1 MTVRGDGDIPDHVDG
16 RGATRLAGVGQEDSK
31 AGLSEGRI
39 ERLPLALLAVAM
51 VLSAWLGL
59 SLNSV
64 MTFYADEWDPLLSRS
79 GWGLDQIF
87 APFNGHPTMI
97 PMVIYKTVQ
106 EVFGMDS
113 ARPIQAIHAVLLLLM
128 NGALFLYLRRRVGD
142 WAALIGTVM
151 VLFLGAAFEILLYSF
166 AMNFTGAIAA
176 GIGALVALDRD
187 DRKGDI
193 AASILL
199 LVGVFFSMVIVPFI
213 VAVAAEWALNP
224 RDRRGRIFVPGVS
237 LGVLVVWWLIWG
249 QNSDESTVVA
259 SNFLLLPDT
268 AFDAIG
274 SGFTSL
280 FGLATGYGNEPS
292 QPNLIWGKVMA
303 IVAVAIAWW
312 RIKVIGSPPRGFL
325 VVAAGLLTYLLLLGM
340 SLSDERQPTF
350 SRFQLPLVIFILMIA
365 STLLEGIRIGA
376 VWLVTGTVVAA
387 LSINAGIGLMRERV
401 EERWEPT
408 GLYVRTWLTGTELAG
423 TDALPARELQ
433 LRMPVMVGVGDY
445 LDASERYGSPALN
458 RSEISALEPA
468 ELTWVDGGFINASG
482 AGLDADPPAS
492 KPSTCRPA
500 AAAPIELKPG
510 RYRVENETKGE
521 VTVLVAR
528 LGPTPGT
535 NIGAVLPSSA
545 AGLNLPAGELTEPWR
560 VFFEPGSGRIRLC
573 GP

>member
-1 MTVRGDGDIPDHVDG
+1 MGHGDP
-16 RGATRLAGVGQEDSK
+16 GADVSVGW
-31 AGLSEGRI
+31 R
-39 ERLPLALLAVAM
+39 ERLPLALLALAM
-51 VLSAWLGL
+51 VLSVWLGL

-97 PMVIYKTVQ
+97 PMAIYKTVQ

-128 NGALFLYLRRRVGD
+128 NGALFLYLKRRVGD

-166 AMNFTGAIAA
+166 AMNFTGAIAV

-193 AASILL
+193 AASFLL

-249 QNSDESTVVA
+249 QNSDESTVVV

-280 FGLATGYGNEPS
+280 FGLATGYGNEPN

-340 SLSDERQPTF
+340 SLSDQRQPTF

-376 VWLVTGTVVAA
+376 AWLVAGTVVAA

-401 EERWEPT
+401 EERWEPA

-423 TDALPARELQ
+423 ADALPARELQ

-535 NIGAVLPSSA
+535 NTGAVLPGSA
-545 AGLNLPAGELTEPWR
+545 AGLNLPAGELAEPWQ
-560 VFFEPGSGRIRLC
+560 VSFEPGAGRIRLC
-573 GP
+573 GS

>member
-1 MTVRGDGDIPDHVDG
+1 MGHGDP
-16 RGATRLAGVGQEDSK
+16 GADVSVGW
-31 AGLSEGRI
+31 R
-39 ERLPLALLAVAM
+39 ERLPLALLALAM
-51 VLSAWLGL
+51 VLSVWLGL

-97 PMVIYKTVQ
+97 PMAIYKTVQ

-128 NGALFLYLRRRVGD
+128 NGALFLYLKRRVGD

-166 AMNFTGAIAA
+166 AMNFTGAIAV

-193 AASILL
+193 AASFLL

-237 LGVLVVWWLIWG
+237 LGVLMVWWLVWG
-249 QNSDESTVVA
+249 QNSDESTVAV
-259 SNFLLLPDT
+259 SNFLLLPGT

-340 SLSDERQPTF
+340 SLSDQRQPTF

-376 VWLVTGTVVAA
+376 AWLVAGTVVAA

-401 EERWEPT
+401 EERWEPA

-423 TDALPARELQ
+423 ADALPARELQ

-535 NIGAVLPSSA
+535 NTGAVLPGSA
-545 AGLNLPAGELTEPWR
+545 AGLNLPAGELAEPWQ
-560 VFFEPGSGRIRLC
+560 VSFEPGAGRIRLC
-573 GP
+573 GS

>member
-1 MTVRGDGDIPDHVDG
+1 
-16 RGATRLAGVGQEDSK
+16 VGW
-31 AGLSEGRI
+31 R
-39 ERLPLALLAVAM
+39 ERLPLALLALAM
-51 VLSAWLGL
+51 VLSVWLGL

-97 PMVIYKTVQ
+97 PMAIYKTVQ

-128 NGALFLYLRRRVGD
+128 NGALFLYLKRRVGD

-166 AMNFTGAIAA
+166 AMNFTGAIAV

-193 AASILL
+193 AASFLL

-249 QNSDESTVVA
+249 QNSDESTVVV

-280 FGLATGYGNEPS
+280 FGLATGYGNEPN

-340 SLSDERQPTF
+340 SLSDQRQPTF

-376 VWLVTGTVVAA
+376 AWLVAGTVVAA

-401 EERWEPT
+401 EERWEPA

-423 TDALPARELQ
+423 ADALPARELQ

-535 NIGAVLPSSA
+535 NTGAVLPGSA
-545 AGLNLPAGELTEPWR
+545 AGLNLPAGELAEPWQ
-560 VFFEPGSGRIRLC
+560 VSFEPGAGRIRLC
-573 GP
+573 GS

>member
-1 MTVRGDGDIPDHVDG
+1 MGHGDP
-16 RGATRLAGVGQEDSK
+16 GADVSVGW
-31 AGLSEGRI
+31 R
-39 ERLPLALLAVAM
+39 ERLPLALLALAM
-51 VLSAWLGL
+51 VLSVWLGL

-97 PMVIYKTVQ
+97 PMAIYKTVQ

-128 NGALFLYLRRRVGD
+128 NGALFLYLKRRVGD

-166 AMNFTGAIAA
+166 AMNFTGAIAV

-193 AASILL
+193 AASFLL

-249 QNSDESTVVA
+249 QNSDESTVVV

-280 FGLATGYGNEPS
+280 FGLATGYGNEPN

-340 SLSDERQPTF
+340 SLSDQRQPTF

-376 VWLVTGTVVAA
+376 AWLVAGTVVAA

-401 EERWEPT
+401 EERWEPA

-423 TDALPARELQ
+423 ADALPARELQ

-535 NIGAVLPSSA
+535 NIGAVLPGSA
-545 AGLNLPAGELTEPWR
+545 AGLNLPAGELAEPWQ
-560 VFFEPGSGRIRLC
+560 VSFEPGAGRIRLC
-573 GP
+573 GS

>member
-1 MTVRGDGDIPDHVDG
+1 MGHGDP
-16 RGATRLAGVGQEDSK
+16 GADVSVGW
-31 AGLSEGRI
+31 R
-39 ERLPLALLAVAM
+39 ERLPLALLALAM
-51 VLSAWLGL
+51 VLSVWLGL

-97 PMVIYKTVQ
+97 PMAIYKTVQ

-166 AMNFTGAIAA
+166 AMNFTGAIAV

-193 AASILL
+193 AASFLL

-237 LGVLVVWWLIWG
+237 LGVLMVWWLVWG
-249 QNSDESTVVA
+249 QNSDESTVAV
-259 SNFLLLPDT
+259 SNFLLLPGT

-340 SLSDERQPTF
+340 SLSDQRQPTF

-376 VWLVTGTVVAA
+376 AWLVAGTVVAA

-401 EERWEPT
+401 EERWEPA

-423 TDALPARELQ
+423 ADALPARELQ

-535 NIGAVLPSSA
+535 NTGAVLPGSA
-545 AGLNLPAGELTEPWR
+545 AGLNLPAGELAEPWQ
-560 VFFEPGSGRIRLC
+560 VSFEPGAGRIRLC
-573 GP
+573 GS

>member
-1 MTVRGDGDIPDHVDG
+1 MGHGDP
-16 RGATRLAGVGQEDSK
+16 GADVSVGW
-31 AGLSEGRI
+31 R
-39 ERLPLALLAVAM
+39 ERLPLALLALAM
-51 VLSAWLGL
+51 VLSVWLGL

-97 PMVIYKTVQ
+97 PMAIYKTVQ

-128 NGALFLYLRRRVGD
+128 NGALFLYLKRRVGD

-166 AMNFTGAIAA
+166 AMNFTGAIAV
-176 GIGALVALDRD
+176 GLGALVALDRD

-193 AASILL
+193 AASFLL

-249 QNSDESTVVA
+249 QNSDESTVVV

-280 FGLATGYGNEPS
+280 FGLATGYGNEPN

-340 SLSDERQPTF
+340 SLSDQRQPTF

-376 VWLVTGTVVAA
+376 AWLVAGTVVAA

-401 EERWEPT
+401 EERWEPA

-423 TDALPARELQ
+423 ADALPARELQ

-535 NIGAVLPSSA
+535 NTGAVLPGSA
-545 AGLNLPAGELTEPWR
+545 AGLNLPAGELAEPWQ
-560 VFFEPGSGRIRLC
+560 VSFEPGAGRIRLC
-573 GP
+573 GS

>member
-1 MTVRGDGDIPDHVDG
+1 MGHGDPGADVSVDW
-16 RGATRLAGVGQEDSK
+16 R
-31 AGLSEGRI
+31 
-39 ERLPLALLAVAM
+39 ERLPLALLALAM
-51 VLSAWLGL
+51 VLSVWLGL

-166 AMNFTGAIAA
+166 AMNFTGAIAV

-193 AASILL
+193 AASFLL

-249 QNSDESTVVA
+249 QNSDESTVVV

-340 SLSDERQPTF
+340 SLSDQRQPTF

-376 VWLVTGTVVAA
+376 AWLVAGTVVAA

-401 EERWEPT
+401 EERWEPA

-423 TDALPARELQ
+423 ADALPARELQ
-433 LRMPVMVGVGDY
+433 LRMPVMVGVGHY
-445 LDASERYGSPALN
+445 LDVSERYGSPALN

-535 NIGAVLPSSA
+535 NTGAVLPGSA
-545 AGLNLPAGELTEPWR
+545 AGLTLPAGDLTEPWR
-560 VFFEPGSGRIRLC
+560 VSFEPGSGRIRLC

>member
-1 MTVRGDGDIPDHVDG
+1 MTVDGDADFPGGADG
-16 RGATRLAGVGQEDSK
+16 QQAPTLPQMGHGDPGADVSVGW
-31 AGLSEGRI
+31 R
-39 ERLPLALLAVAM
+39 ERLPLALLALAM
-51 VLSAWLGL
+51 VLSVWLGL

-97 PMVIYKTVQ
+97 PMAIYKTVQ

-166 AMNFTGAIAA
+166 AMNFTGAIAV

-193 AASILL
+193 AASFLL

-249 QNSDESTVVA
+249 QNSDESTVVV

-325 VVAAGLLTYLLLLGM
+325 VVAAGLLTYLLLLGV

-376 VWLVTGTVVAA
+376 AWLVAGTVVAA

-401 EERWEPT
+401 EERWEPA
-408 GLYVRTWLTGTELAG
+408 GLYVRTWLAGTELAG
-423 TDALPARELQ
+423 ADALPARELQ
-433 LRMPVMVGVGDY
+433 LRMPVMVGVGHY
-445 LDASERYGSPALN
+445 LDVSERYGSPALN

-468 ELTWVDGGFINASG
+468 ELSWIDGGLINASG
-482 AGLDADPPAS
+482 IGLDADPLGS
-492 KPSTCRPA
+492 KSSTCRPA
-500 AAAPIELKPG
+500 ATAPIESKPG
-510 RYRVENETKGE
+510 RYLVENRTRGE

-535 NIGAVLPSSA
+535 NIGTVLPGSA
-545 AGLNLPAGELTEPWR
+545 AGLNLPAGELAEPWQ
-560 VFFEPGSGRIRLC
+560 VSFEPGAGRIRLC
-573 GP
+573 GS

>member
-1 MTVRGDGDIPDHVDG
+1 MGHGDP
-16 RGATRLAGVGQEDSK
+16 GADVSVGW
-31 AGLSEGRI
+31 R
-39 ERLPLALLAVAM
+39 ERLPLALLALAM
-51 VLSAWLGL
+51 VLSVWLGL

-97 PMVIYKTVQ
+97 PMAIYKTVQ

-128 NGALFLYLRRRVGD
+128 NGALFLYLKRRVGD

-166 AMNFTGAIAA
+166 AMNFTGAIAV

-193 AASILL
+193 AASFLL

-249 QNSDESTVVA
+249 QNSDESTVVV

-280 FGLATGYGNEPS
+280 FGLATGYGNEPN

-340 SLSDERQPTF
+340 SLSDQRQPTF

-376 VWLVTGTVVAA
+376 AWLVAGTVVAA

-401 EERWEPT
+401 EERWEPA

-423 TDALPARELQ
+423 ADALPARELQ
-433 LRMPVMVGVGDY
+433 LRMPVMVGVGHYMDV
-445 LDASERYGSPALN
+445 SERYGSPALN

-535 NIGAVLPSSA
+535 NTGAVLPGSA
-545 AGLNLPAGELTEPWR
+545 AGLNLPAGELAEPWQ
-560 VFFEPGSGRIRLC
+560 VSFEPGAGRIRLC
-573 GP
+573 GS

>member
-1 MTVRGDGDIPDHVDG
+1 MTVDGDADFPGGADG
-16 RGATRLAGVGQEDSK
+16 QQAPTLPPMGHGDPGADVSVGW
-31 AGLSEGRI
+31 R
-39 ERLPLALLAVAM
+39 ERLPLALLALAM
-51 VLSAWLGL
+51 VLSVWLGL

-97 PMVIYKTVQ
+97 PMAIYKTVQ

-128 NGALFLYLRRRVGD
+128 NGALFLYLKRRVGD

-166 AMNFTGAIAA
+166 AMNFTGAIAV

-193 AASILL
+193 AASFLL

-224 RDRRGRIFVPGVS
+224 RDRRGHIFVPGVS

-249 QNSDESTVVA
+249 QNSDESTVVV

-280 FGLATGYGNEPS
+280 FGLATGYGNEPN

-340 SLSDERQPTF
+340 SLSDQRQPTF

-376 VWLVTGTVVAA
+376 AWLVAGTVVAA

-401 EERWEPT
+401 EERWEPA

-423 TDALPARELQ
+423 ADALPARELQ

-535 NIGAVLPSSA
+535 NTGAVLPGSA
-545 AGLNLPAGELTEPWR
+545 AGLNLPAGELAEPWQ
-560 VFFEPGSGRIRLC
+560 VSFEPGAGRIRLC
-573 GP
+573 GS

>member
-1 MTVRGDGDIPDHVDG
+1 
-16 RGATRLAGVGQEDSK
+16 VGW
-31 AGLSEGRI
+31 R
-39 ERLPLALLAVAM
+39 ERLPLALLALAM
-51 VLSAWLGL
+51 VLSVWLGL

-97 PMVIYKTVQ
+97 PMAIYKTVQ

-128 NGALFLYLRRRVGD
+128 NGALFLYLKRRVGD

-166 AMNFTGAIAA
+166 AMNFTGAIAV

-193 AASILL
+193 AASFLL

-249 QNSDESTVVA
+249 QNSDESTVVV

-280 FGLATGYGNEPS
+280 FGLATGYGNEPN

-340 SLSDERQPTF
+340 SLSDQRQPTF

-376 VWLVTGTVVAA
+376 AWLVAGTVVAA

-401 EERWEPT
+401 EERWEPA

-423 TDALPARELQ
+423 ADALPARELQ

-535 NIGAVLPSSA
+535 NIGAVLPGSA
-545 AGLNLPAGELTEPWR
+545 AGLNLPAGELAEPWQ
-560 VFFEPGSGRIRLC
+560 VSFEPGAGRIRLC
-573 GP
+573 GS

>member
-1 MTVRGDGDIPDHVDG
+1 M
-16 RGATRLAGVGQEDSK
+16 
-31 AGLSEGRI
+31 
-39 ERLPLALLAVAM
+39 
-51 VLSAWLGL
+51 
-59 SLNSV
+59 
-64 MTFYADEWDPLLSRS
+64 
-79 GWGLDQIF
+79 
-87 APFNGHPTMI
+87 
-97 PMVIYKTVQ
+97 
-106 EVFGMDS
+106 
-113 ARPIQAIHAVLLLLM
+113 
-128 NGALFLYLRRRVGD
+128 
-142 WAALIGTVM
+142 
-151 VLFLGAAFEILLYSF
+151 
-166 AMNFTGAIAA
+166 
-176 GIGALVALDRD
+176 
-187 DRKGDI
+187 
-193 AASILL
+193 
-199 LVGVFFSMVIVPFI
+199 
-213 VAVAAEWALNP
+213 
-224 RDRRGRIFVPGVS
+224 PGVS

-249 QNSDESTVVA
+249 QNSDESTVVV

-280 FGLATGYGNEPS
+280 FGLATGYGNEPN

-340 SLSDERQPTF
+340 SLSDQRQPTF

-376 VWLVTGTVVAA
+376 AWLVAGTVVAA

-401 EERWEPT
+401 EERWEPA

-423 TDALPARELQ
+423 ADALPARELQ

-535 NIGAVLPSSA
+535 NTGAVLPGSA
-545 AGLNLPAGELTEPWR
+545 AGLNLPAGELAEPWQ
-560 VFFEPGSGRIRLC
+560 VSFEPGAGRIRLC
-573 GP
+573 GS

>member
-31 AGLSEGRI
+31 AGLSADWRK
-39 ERLPLALLAVAM
+39 RLPLALLAVAM

-312 RIKVIGSPPRGFL
+312 RIKVIGSPQRGFL

-468 ELTWVDGGFINASG
+468 ELTWVDGWFINASG

>member
-1 MTVRGDGDIPDHVDG
+1 MGHGDP
-16 RGATRLAGVGQEDSK
+16 GADVSVGW
-31 AGLSEGRI
+31 R
-39 ERLPLALLAVAM
+39 ERLPLALLALAM
-51 VLSAWLGL
+51 VLSVWLGL

-97 PMVIYKTVQ
+97 PMAIYKTVQ

-128 NGALFLYLRRRVGD
+128 NGALFLYLKRRVGD

-166 AMNFTGAIAA
+166 AMNFTGAIAV

-193 AASILL
+193 AASFLL
-199 LVGVFFSMVIVPFI
+199 LVGVFFSMVIVPFF

-249 QNSDESTVVA
+249 QNSDESTVVV

-280 FGLATGYGNEPS
+280 FGLATGYGNEPN

-340 SLSDERQPTF
+340 SLSDQRQPTF

-376 VWLVTGTVVAA
+376 AWLVAGTVVAA

-401 EERWEPT
+401 EERWEPA

-423 TDALPARELQ
+423 ADALPARELQ

-535 NIGAVLPSSA
+535 NTGAVLPGSA
-545 AGLNLPAGELTEPWR
+545 AGLNLPAGELAEPWQ
-560 VFFEPGSGRIRLC
+560 VSFEPGAGRIRLC
-573 GP
+573 GS

>member
-1 MTVRGDGDIPDHVDG
+1 MGHGDPGADVSVDW
-16 RGATRLAGVGQEDSK
+16 R
-31 AGLSEGRI
+31 
-39 ERLPLALLAVAM
+39 ERLPLALLALAM
-51 VLSAWLGL
+51 VLSVWLGL

-97 PMVIYKTVQ
+97 PMAIYKTVQ

-128 NGALFLYLRRRVGD
+128 NGALFLYLKRRVGD

-166 AMNFTGAIAA
+166 AMNFTGAIAV

-193 AASILL
+193 AASFLL

-249 QNSDESTVVA
+249 QNSDESTVVV

-280 FGLATGYGNEPS
+280 FGLATGYGNEPN

-340 SLSDERQPTF
+340 SLSDQRQPTF

-376 VWLVTGTVVAA
+376 AWLVAGTVVAA

-401 EERWEPT
+401 EERWEPA

-423 TDALPARELQ
+423 ADALPARELQ

-535 NIGAVLPSSA
+535 NTGAVLPGSA
-545 AGLNLPAGELTEPWR
+545 AGLNLPAGELAEPWQ
-560 VFFEPGSGRIRLC
+560 VSFEPGAGRIRLC
-573 GP
+573 GS